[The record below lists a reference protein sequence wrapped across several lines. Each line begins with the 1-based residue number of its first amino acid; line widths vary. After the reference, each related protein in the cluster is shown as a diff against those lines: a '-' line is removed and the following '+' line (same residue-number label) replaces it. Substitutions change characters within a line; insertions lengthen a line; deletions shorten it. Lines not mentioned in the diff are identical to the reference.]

1 MLTLAAV
8 FPPSPQF
15 AEEGPADERPA
26 APEPSAGDAER
37 PSAEPLA
44 DGRAR
49 RVDPR
54 FVVLAR
60 IGGLIGAGVVLAVGA
75 LALAFYGTG
84 AEPRLA
90 RLLLLSGLLA
100 AAVLLLLAAAWL
112 HPPLQFRHL
121 AWRLSPAGL
130 EIRRGVWFRHEI
142 RVPRARVQHT
152 DVERGPLERRFD
164 LATLVVH
171 TAGHRDSEIRL
182 EGLEHATALAVR
194 DYLLAPLGSD
204 DGA

>member
-1 MLTLAAV
+1 MPGGGAARGAADAGEAL
-8 FPPSPQF
+8 
-15 AEEGPADERPA
+15 AEEGASATDAEVLVRPA
-26 APEPSAGDAER
+26 SPDPLG
-37 PSAEPLA
+37 LA
-44 DGRAR
+44 DGRPR

-54 FVVLAR
+54 SVVLSR
-60 IGGLIGAGVVLAVGA
+60 IGGFIATGVVLVLGGLG
-75 LALAFYGTG
+75 LALYATG
-84 AEPRLA
+84 AEPRIPRLVLLA
-90 RLLLLSGLLA
+90 GLLGT
-100 AAVLLLLAAAWL
+100 VLLALAASAWF
-112 HPPLQFRHL
+112 HPPLQFRYL

-182 EGLEHATALAVR
+182 EGLEHGIALAVR
-194 DYLLAPLGSD
+194 DYLLAPLGGD

>member
-1 MLTLAAV
+1 MLAGV
-8 FPPSPQF
+8 FSPPP
-15 AEEGPADERPA
+15 D
-26 APEPSAGDAER
+26 
-37 PSAEPLA
+37 SAEPLGPEPAPASAGPAAVEAALA
-44 DGRAR
+44 DGRRR

-54 FVVLAR
+54 FVDLAR
-60 IGGLIGAGVVLAVGA
+60 IGGLIGSGVVLAVGG
-75 LALAFYGTG
+75 LGLAFYATG
-84 AEPRLA
+84 AEPRFA
-90 RLLLLSGLLA
+90 RLVLLAGLLGGL
-100 AAVLLLLAAAWL
+100 VVLLLAAAWL
-112 HPPLQFRHL
+112 HPPLQYRHL
-121 AWRLSPAGL
+121 SWRLSSDGL

-152 DVERGPLERRFD
+152 DVERGPIERRFE

-194 DYLLAPLGSD
+194 DYLLAPVGSD

>member
-8 FPPSPQF
+8 FPPPTDF
-15 AEEGPADERPA
+15 EEPEPGAPIE
-26 APEPSAGDAER
+26 APEPE
-37 PSAEPLA
+37 LA
-44 DGRAR
+44 DGRPR

-54 FVVLAR
+54 FVVLSR
-60 IGGLIGAGVVLAVGA
+60 IGGLIGAGVVLGVGA
-75 LALAFYGTG
+75 LALAFYVTG
-84 AEPRLA
+84 AEPRPA
-90 RLLLLSGLLA
+90 RLVLLA
-100 AAVLLLLAAAWL
+100 ALLAGALLALLAAAWF
-112 HPPLQFRHL
+112 HPPLQYRHL

-152 DVERGPLERRFD
+152 DVERGPLERRFE

-194 DYLLAPLGSD
+194 DYLLAPVGSD